1 MPYGQFVIGRL
12 YYDVTNK
19 EEDYACKPL
28 TGINIVAE
36 SRVDRFPIVMVDRG
50 SCTFVSKARNVQRI
64 GGALA
69 LIIDN
74 QDENIDKVQL
84 NDDGTGSDII
94 IPTIMI
100 SKSDGEKIKDFF
112 MKNKDDGQVLASI
125 VVSIEFR
132 IVNFKKNNNFYLN
145 LLFIFRLKQIEYSIK
160 YSFPQEI
167 KRSTD

>member
-1 MPYGQFVIGRL
+1 
-12 YYDVTNK
+12 
-19 EEDYACKPL
+19 
-28 TGINIVAE
+28 
-36 SRVDRFPIVMVDRG
+36 
-50 SCTFVSKARNVQRI
+50 VQRI